1 MTELTPTFCRIVLLT
16 AAFFLTGCSDRNR
29 PQEELVVLCG
39 NSFVPP
45 TEQLCRE
52 FTAATG
58 IPVAKTAAGSEDFLP
73 LIKAAAR
80 GDVLVTHDPYL
91 DYVRDEDKYAD
102 HVQVGFVAPVLAV
115 QKANPKRITS
125 IEDLAQEGLR
135 VGLSN
140 PQYSTCGEMV
150 FQLLEDKGIKDA
162 VMQNVGNRL
171 TKGHPALGTWLKTGV
186 VDAVI
191 MWNGVAHT
199 FADDLDVVK
208 TPYEYKDEVRVHVI
222 GLNYTK
228 QTDALRRFIEFVRT
242 RGPEV
247 FAQHGYIK

>member
-1 MTELTPTFCRIVLLT
+1 M
-16 AAFFLTGCSDRNR
+16 
-29 PQEELVVLCG
+29 
-39 NSFVPP
+39 
-45 TEQLCRE
+45 
-52 FTAATG
+52 
-58 IPVAKTAAGSEDFLP
+58 
-73 LIKAAAR
+73 
-80 GDVLVTHDPYL
+80 
-91 DYVRDEDKYAD
+91 
-102 HVQVGFVAPVLAV
+102 LAV

-247 FAQHGYIK
+247 FAQHGYVK